1 MVKVYARLREKP
13 IRPHCRAALVG
24 SIAKEKWL
32 ACLLILR
39 PPGLVGVTKMEFEV
53 YVSTDIYDRG
63 CFREVRL
70 ELSGSFDS
78 YEAALEEGGPGSS
91 MTSGNLSRSS
101 FT

>member
-32 ACLLILR
+32 ACLLIFR

-63 CFREVRL
+63 RFREVRL

-78 YEAALEEGGPGSS
+78 YEAALEEAVPD
-91 MTSGNLSRSS
+91 RR
-101 FT
+101 

>member
-1 MVKVYARLREKP
+1 MRDCGRSQYGH
-13 IRPHCRAALVG
+13 IAAPLVG

-32 ACLLILR
+32 ACPLIFR

-63 CFREVRL
+63 HFREVHL

-78 YEAALEEGGPGSS
+78 YEAAREEAVPD
-91 MTSGNLSRSS
+91 RR
-101 FT
+101 